1 MRIDIHSHVIPKRII
16 DAISADPARF
26 KARVEGGKI
35 IHDQGY
41 VYPLFPEF
49 HDVAAKVE
57 SMDKKGLG
65 ISVISPA
72 PPMFYYWADPDLALQ
87 VAGLVN
93 DGVAEMV
100 AGAPERLRGMATVP
114 MQHPDAAVAEL
125 ERCVKMHGFKAVEIG
140 TSIEGAQL
148 AEERFRPL
156 LRLR

>member
-16 DAISADPARF
+16 DAIAADPQRF
-26 KARVEGGKI
+26 KARIEAGKV

-72 PPMFYYWADPDLALQ
+72 PPMFYYWADADLSLQ

-100 AGAPERLRGMATVP
+100 SGAPGRLRGMATVP
-114 MQHPDAAVAEL
+114 MQHPDAAVAE
-125 ERCVKMHGFKAVEIG
+125 
-140 TSIEGAQL
+140 
-148 AEERFRPL
+148 
-156 LRLR
+156 